1 MMKIQVASYFR
12 ARVAAFIM
20 TFIVVAGQ
28 TWIAYVIQFNFVW
41 ILPLISGVMLTVSI
55 IAYSGSDM
63 TPSKSD
69 RTMSILVLTILTL
82 INMLCIGWFVY
93 DMLNPD
99 TVTVSYELLLVGFSL
114 WIVNIGVFS
123 LAYWELDS
131 GGPEVRALNLPTVFR
146 KKVYPDFVFVQQTAT
161 DAKLVPPDWS
171 PGFLDYLYLA
181 FTAAIAFSPDTPTPY
196 SRMAKMMLAS
206 ESLISLF
213 IIGLIISRAISL

>member
-1 MMKIQVASYFR
+1 MKRQVAYFR

-20 TFIVVAGQ
+20 TFVVMAAQ

-41 ILPLISGVMLTVSI
+41 ILPIISGIMLTVSI
-55 IAYSGSDM
+55 IAYSSSDM
-63 TPSKSD
+63 KPSKSD
-69 RTMSILVLTILTL
+69 RTMSIMVLIILTL
-82 INMLCIGWFVY
+82 SNLLCIIWFIY

-99 TVTVSYELLLVGFSL
+99 TVTISYQLLLVGFAL
-114 WIVNIGVFS
+114 WVVNIGIFA

-146 KKVYPDFVFVQQTAT
+146 KKVYPDFVFVQQTVG
-161 DAKLVPPDWS
+161 DPKLVPPNWT

-181 FTAAIAFSPDTPTPY
+181 FCAAISFSPDTPTPY
-196 SRMAKMMLAS
+196 SHMAKMMLAS

-213 IIGLIISRAISL
+213 IIGLIISRAITL

>member
-1 MMKIQVASYFR
+1 MKIQVASYFR
-12 ARVAAFIM
+12 ARIAAFLT
-20 TFIVVAGQ
+20 TFIIVAGQ
-28 TWIAYVIQFNFVW
+28 TWIAYIIEFNFVW
-41 ILPLISGVMLTVSI
+41 ILPLVSGVMLTVSI

-69 RTMSILVLTILTL
+69 RTMSILVLVILTL
-82 INMLCIGWFVY
+82 SNILCIGWFIY

-99 TVTVSYELLLVGFSL
+99 TVTISYQLLLVGFSL

-131 GGPEVRALNLPTVFR
+131 GGPEVRALKLPTVFR
-146 KKVYPDFVFVQQTAT
+146 KKIYPDFVFEQQMSS
-161 DAKLVPPDWS
+161 DSKFVPPDWS
-171 PGFLDYLYLA
+171 PGFLDYVYLS
-181 FTAAIAFSPDTPTPY
+181 FTAAIAFSPDTPKPY
-196 SRMAKMMLAS
+196 TRMAKMMLAA

>member
-1 MMKIQVASYFR
+1 MKKQLASYFR

-20 TFIVVAGQ
+20 TFVVVAGQ
-28 TWIAYVIQFNFVW
+28 TWIAYVIKFGFVW
-41 ILPLISGVMLTVSI
+41 MLPLVSGVVLTISI
-55 IAYSGSDM
+55 LAYSGSDM
-63 TPSKSD
+63 KPSKSD
-69 RTMSILVLTILTL
+69 RTMSIMVLIALTM
-82 INMLCIGWFVY
+82 INLLCIVWFIY
-93 DMLNPD
+93 DMLNPN
-99 TVTVSYELLLVGFSL
+99 TVTISYELLLVGFAL
-114 WIVNIGVFS
+114 WIVNIGIYS

-146 KKVYPDFVFVQQTAT
+146 KKVYPDFVFVQQTNI
-161 DAKLVPPDWS
+161 DPKFVPPNWT